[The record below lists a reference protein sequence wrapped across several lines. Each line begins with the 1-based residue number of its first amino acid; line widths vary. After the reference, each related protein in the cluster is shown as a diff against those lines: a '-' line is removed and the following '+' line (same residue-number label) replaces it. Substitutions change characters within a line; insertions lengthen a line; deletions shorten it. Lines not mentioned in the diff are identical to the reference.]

1 MCMALGLQVLNKEE
15 FLKQLKD
22 PVAANIEKG
31 VAEFKKRWQG
41 NIDVLNLIET
51 HGHDDNRHW
60 SVHIYTTDV
69 LLFRSFNDS
78 LIYYATKHHPSAYVT
93 QGRYSDETCLLPMGI
108 FEHQK

>member
-22 PVAANIEKG
+22 PVAVNIENG
-31 VAEFKKRWQG
+31 VAEFQKRWDG

-51 HGHDDNRHW
+51 YYPKDNRHW

-78 LIYYATKHHPSAYVT
+78 LIYYVTKHHPSAYIT
-93 QGRYSDETCLLPMGI
+93 KGRYSDETMLLPMGI
-108 FEHQK
+108 WEHQ